1 MLQCPSSLCVA
12 FIHLRSPALPFHSL
26 IPVSS
31 LMYMYHSGEAIFKI
45 WSFLPHNYFFLLL
58 GAICAGVME
67 AAQSWP
73 FISPAVARPLFPGVY
88 LFNGLG
94 NEGYISLWG
103 KAGHMSISL
112 GADRI
117 TLLLSVCA
125 TNQPIPPQRIRPDIP
140 VSALPYASQAHL
152 RHICAYYICLFSA
165 ATMPSPISE
174 CSLFAFVATTGSYF
188 HLFIQARD
196 LSTRP
201 SRDERRR

>member
-1 MLQCPSSLCVA
+1 
-12 FIHLRSPALPFHSL
+12 
-26 IPVSS
+26 
-31 LMYMYHSGEAIFKI
+31 
-45 WSFLPHNYFFLLL
+45 
-58 GAICAGVME
+58 ME

-73 FISPAVARPLFPGVY
+73 FISPVVARPLFPGVY

-125 TNQPIPPQRIRPDIP
+125 TNQPIPPQSIRPDIP

-152 RHICAYYICLFSA
+152 RHICSDYICLFSA
-165 ATMPSPISE
+165 ATVPSPISE

>member
-1 MLQCPSSLCVA
+1 
-12 FIHLRSPALPFHSL
+12 
-26 IPVSS
+26 
-31 LMYMYHSGEAIFKI
+31 MYHSGEAIFKI

-125 TNQPIPPQRIRPDIP
+125 TNQPIPPQSIRPDIP
-140 VSALPYASQAHL
+140 VSALPYASRAHL
-152 RHICAYYICLFSA
+152 QDICFSVLYLFVLSDHHALSHIRMFSICICRDHGIVFPFVY
-165 ATMPSPISE
+165 PSPR
-174 CSLFAFVATTGSYF
+174 LVHTT
-188 HLFIQARD
+188 IQR
-196 LSTRP
+196 
-201 SRDERRR
+201 